1 MEWMQVYTIIGTT
14 LGGTLAACLFFYV
27 ITAKRMDR
35 MEIFHREDMK
45 SMDSKWERLFEKLLL
60 KEQGKEG

>member
-14 LGGTLAACLFFYV
+14 LGGTLASLLFFYV

-35 MEIFHREDMK
+35 METFHREDMK
-45 SMDSKWERLFEKLLL
+45 IIMDSTWEILEKILL